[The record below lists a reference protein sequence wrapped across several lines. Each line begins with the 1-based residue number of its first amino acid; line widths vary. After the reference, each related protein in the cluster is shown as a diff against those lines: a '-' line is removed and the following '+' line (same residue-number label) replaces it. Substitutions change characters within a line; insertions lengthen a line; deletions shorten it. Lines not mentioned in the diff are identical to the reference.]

1 MHSNIF
7 NFAVRPP
14 GPCKYTESQ
23 RERERERE
31 RECDRILFKYQNL
44 HPSGHNFMHTNCC
57 SVPDNLSSN
66 YNGDTI
72 IVSLKRLFYCIFLNE
87 IHYNLLS
94 GFPELTVPNS
104 VIKQKSKISYIRG
117 QSNEPRMYFYPDNDA
132 SYGELHRGVTLTII
146 SICFSSYKK

>member
-1 MHSNIF
+1 MIKYYSNTRTFIPLDTTLCIPT
-7 NFAVRPP
+7 VV
-14 GPCKYTESQ
+14 
-23 RERERERE
+23 
-31 RECDRILFKYQNL
+31 LFLIIYQV
-44 HPSGHNFMHTNCC
+44 T
-57 SVPDNLSSN
+57 
-66 YNGDTI
+66 NGDTI

-132 SYGELHRGVTLTII
+132 SYGELYRGVNLTII